1 MFDKD
6 FIFGTATAS
15 FQIEGAYD
23 ADGKVKS
30 IWDKFC
36 EDKTHILDG
45 SDGKMACMSYYKYL
59 DDIELIKSLGVD
71 SYRFSIAW
79 PRIVNED
86 FSINDKGLDYYHK
99 FCLKLIENNIKPVI
113 TLYHWDMPLFIEELG
128 GFLNDNIVDWF
139 YDYVDVVTK
148 ALSDVVTDYI
158 TINEP
163 QCIMYMGHKSCLHA
177 PGILYNDREMLHAIH
192 NLLKCHG
199 MAVKAIRKN
208 VNESKIGFAPCSTA
222 VVPIRND
229 YVLYKKC
236 FDKFFELGDNEFY
249 SNLVSI
255 YSDPVFLGDYPKEY
269 YIRFKDILPEIT
281 KDDLELI
288 SQKIDYCYQNVY
300 TGDYYDLDRNG
311 NLYKLPNKLGLPMA
325 DVDWLRI
332 VPEALYYIPKFLY
345 ERYHHP
351 IIISENGICCHD
363 VISLDGKVHD
373 PNRIDYIKRYLLNLE
388 LASKEVDIRGYYYW
402 SLLDNFE
409 WAYGY
414 RKRFG
419 LVFVDYE
426 NYNRIPKD
434 SFYEFMKIIK
444 EKKI

>member
-1 MFDKD
+1 MFKDD

-15 FQIEGAYD
+15 FQIEGASCE
-23 ADGKVKS
+23 DGKVIS

-36 EDKTHILDG
+36 EDKSHILDG
-45 SDGKMACMSYYKYL
+45 SNGDNACMSYYKYEE
-59 DDIELIKSLGVD
+59 DINIIKELGVK
-71 SYRFSIAW
+71 SYRFSISW

-86 FSINDKGLDYYHK
+86 FSINEKGLKYYK
-99 FCLKLIENNIKPVI
+99 NLCLKLTLNNINPVV
-113 TLYHWDMPLFIEELG
+113 TLYHWDMPLFIDKLG

-139 YDYVDVVTK
+139 YNYVDVVSNYLK
-148 ALSDVVTDYI
+148 NVVTDFI

-163 QCIMYMGHKSCLHA
+163 QCIMYMGHRSCMHA
-177 PGILYNDREMLHAIH
+177 PGSYYNDKDMLHAIH

-199 MAVKAIRKN
+199 MAVRAIRKN
-208 VNESKIGFAPCSTA
+208 VKNAKIGFAPCSTA
-222 VVPIRND
+222 VVPIND
-229 YVLYKKC
+229 NKNLYNKC
-236 FDKFFELGDNEFY
+236 YDKFFELGDNEFY

-269 YIRFKDILPEIT
+269 YLRFKDILPNIT
-281 KDDLELI
+281 KSDLELI
-288 SQKIDYCYQNVY
+288 STPIDYCYQNVY
-300 TGDYYDLDRNG
+300 TGDYYDLDENG
-311 NLYKLPNKLGLPMA
+311 NLVKLPEKLGLPMA
-325 DVDWLRI
+325 DIDWLRI

-363 VISLDGKVHD
+363 VISLDGGVHD

-388 LASKEVDIRGYYYW
+388 RASKEVDIRGYFYW

-419 LVFVDYE
+419 LVYVDYE
-426 NYNRIPKD
+426 NYNRILKD
-434 SFYEFMKIIK
+434 SFYEFKRIIK
-444 EKKI
+444 EKKV

>member
-1 MFDKD
+1 MFKDD

-15 FQIEGAYD
+15 FQIEGASCE
-23 ADGKVKS
+23 DGKVIS

-36 EDKTHILDG
+36 EDKSHILDG
-45 SDGKMACMSYYKYL
+45 SNGDNACMSYYKYEE
-59 DDIELIKSLGVD
+59 DINIIKELGVK
-71 SYRFSIAW
+71 SYRFSISW

-86 FSINDKGLDYYHK
+86 FSINEKGLKYYK
-99 FCLKLIENNIKPVI
+99 NLCLKLTLNNINPVV
-113 TLYHWDMPLFIEELG
+113 TLYHWDMPLFIDKLG

-139 YDYVDVVTK
+139 YNYVDVVSNYLK
-148 ALSDVVTDYI
+148 DVVTDFI

-163 QCIMYMGHKSCLHA
+163 QCIMYMGHRSCMHA
-177 PGILYNDREMLHAIH
+177 PGSYYNDKDMLHAIH

-199 MAVKAIRKN
+199 MAVRAIRKN
-208 VNESKIGFAPCSTA
+208 VKNAKIGFAPCSTA
-222 VVPIRND
+222 VVPIND
-229 YVLYKKC
+229 NKNLYNKC
-236 FDKFFELGDNEFY
+236 YDKFFELGDNEFY

-269 YIRFKDILPEIT
+269 YLRFKDILPNIT
-281 KDDLELI
+281 KSDLELI
-288 SQKIDYCYQNVY
+288 STPIDYCYQNVY
-300 TGDYYDLDRNG
+300 TGDYYDLDENG
-311 NLYKLPNKLGLPMA
+311 NLVKLPEKFGLPMA
-325 DVDWLRI
+325 DIDWLRI

-363 VISLDGKVHD
+363 VISLDGGVHD

-388 LASKEVDIRGYYYW
+388 RASKEVDIRGYFYW

-419 LVFVDYE
+419 LVYVDYE
-426 NYNRIPKD
+426 NYNRILKD
-434 SFYEFMKIIK
+434 SFYEFKRIIK
-444 EKKI
+444 EKKV